1 MGTRENVHL
10 PTSSLVLRLTRSSV
24 LLHMIRSAPHLMS
37 RNVPR
42 QVMVSRSVVKFPK
55 RIATK
60 FRGRRVPRYLENLV
74 IKYPGRSAMMCL
86 DKAVSRFLRRIVSR
100 FHDRIASRCP
110 GRIAIKYLGNSVI
123 KSRDRIS
130 LIYAQCLQE
139 MSFQL
144 VGIDQIEMLID
155 FHHLLE

>member
-1 MGTRENVHL
+1 MGNVLLRKKLSVRQLMSKNALLNTTSSVRLPTISSALQPTNNSAQQPTKENVHL

-86 DKAVSRFLRRIVSR
+86 DKAASRFQ
-100 FHDRIASRCP
+100 
-110 GRIAIKYLGNSVI
+110 G
-123 KSRDRIS
+123 S
-130 LIYAQCLQE
+130 L
-139 MSFQL
+139 
-144 VGIDQIEMLID
+144 VD
-155 FHHLLE
+155 